1 MVHKSILVSLITIIT
16 PHRKFLE
23 DCPDLSEDRP
33 DTFYVRASKF
43 KTNEQHRTEE
53 T

>member
-1 MVHKSILVSLITIIT
+1 MHTNLFDS
-16 PHRKFLE
+16 HYHAHWKFLE